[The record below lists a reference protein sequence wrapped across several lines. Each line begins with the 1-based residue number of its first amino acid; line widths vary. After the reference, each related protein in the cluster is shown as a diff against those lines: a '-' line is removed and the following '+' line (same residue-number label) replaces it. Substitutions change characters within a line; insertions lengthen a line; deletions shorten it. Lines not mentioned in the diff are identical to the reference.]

1 MGILQTVLDLLILTH
16 ISMHTLYHT
25 CRGSLRAVYW
35 QWHTYFVLQIIPH
48 HLLFRASSLP
58 ALSYVR
64 LADLLAAVVRHLG
77 ACIRCAADLG
87 NWRTPGVNCT
97 VPDIV

>member
-35 QWHTYFVLQIIPH
+35 QWHTYFVLQIIPY
-48 HLLFRASSLP
+48 HLLFRASSLCS
-58 ALSYVR
+58 ARISLVTLFGGVLSERRDVQD
-64 LADLLAAVVRHLG
+64 APFAPQAMQIDAAN
-77 ACIRCAADLG
+77 AFICSSS
-87 NWRTPGVNCT
+87 
-97 VPDIV
+97 